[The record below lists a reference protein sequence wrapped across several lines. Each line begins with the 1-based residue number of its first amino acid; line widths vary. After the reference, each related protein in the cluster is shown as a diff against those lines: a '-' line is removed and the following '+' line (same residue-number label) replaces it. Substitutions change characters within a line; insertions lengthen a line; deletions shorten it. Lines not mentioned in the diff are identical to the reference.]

1 MMKKLLFAGIL
12 ILAISGLALAQ
23 DFPKY
28 ELFGGYSYMRSD
40 LDSTTSWLGS
50 YSNSDGSNSSAGAAN
65 GHGFEIAFTYN
76 LNKWFGIK
84 GDFSTHFSTMDLDA
98 KDSYA
103 YSYPDNYYY
112 DGYNETYTRQGSA
125 EMRQYTYLFGPEF
138 SLRKY
143 EKFRPFAHFLVG
155 FQTVDVHKLDVM
167 EDTLREWTSE
177 GSVYSTDHYDY
188 RTTGKVKGTSFAMT
202 FGGGVDIK
210 LSDRVSLRIPQ
221 VDYIIPTLRT
231 LSVDVT
237 EKHNDYNSDDSVY
250 YTYTE
255 KWDMK
260 VPTSRF
266 HNVRVSTGLVF
277 TW

>member
-1 MMKKLLFAGIL
+1 
-12 ILAISGLALAQ
+12 
-23 DFPKY
+23 
-28 ELFGGYSYMRSD
+28 
-40 LDSTTSWLGS
+40 
-50 YSNSDGSNSSAGAAN
+50 
-65 GHGFEIAFTYN
+65 
-76 LNKWFGIK
+76 
-84 GDFSTHFSTMDLDA
+84 
-98 KDSYA
+98 
-103 YSYPDNYYY
+103 
-112 DGYNETYTRQGSA
+112 
-125 EMRQYTYLFGPEF
+125 MRQYTYLFGPEF

-155 FQTVDVHKLDVM
+155 FQTVDVHKLDVSADWLW
-167 EDTLREWTSE
+167 EEQYPDGTNY
-177 GSVYSTDHYDY
+177 YSDHETYD
-188 RTTGKVKGTSFAMT
+188 TTGKVKGTSFAMT

-231 LSVDVT
+231 LSIDVT
-237 EKHNDYNSDDSVY
+237 EKYNDYNSDDTVY
-250 YTYTE
+250 QTRTD

>member
-1 MMKKLLFAGIL
+1 MMRKLLFAGIL
-12 ILAISGLALAQ
+12 ILAMSGLALAQ

-40 LDSTTSWLGS
+40 LGNTTSWMGS
-50 YSNSDGSNSSAGAAN
+50 YYNSDSVPGVSN
-65 GHGFEIAFTYN
+65 GHGFEVSFTYN

-84 GDFSTHFSTMDLDA
+84 GDFSTHFSTLDLNA
-98 KDSYA
+98 A
-103 YSYPDNYYY
+103 YSDVDSYPDSDYY
-112 DGYNETYTRQGSA
+112 EYTHTSNREGSA

-155 FQTVDVHKLDVM
+155 FQTVDVHKLNVT
-167 EDTLREWTSE
+167 EDNLWETQ
-177 GSVYSTDHYDY
+177 YSDGDY
-188 RTTGKVKGTSFAMT
+188 YSNSHEKYNTTGTVKGTSFAMT

-210 LSDRVSLRIPQ
+210 LSKSISLRIPQ
-221 VDYIIPTLRT
+221 VDYIIPTLQNLT
-231 LSVDVT
+231 IDVKDKYT
-237 EKHNDYNSDDSVY
+237 DYNSDDTIY
-250 YTYTE
+250 YTETVKY
-255 KWDMK
+255 KMK

>member
-1 MMKKLLFAGIL
+1 MMRKLLFAGIL
-12 ILAISGLALAQ
+12 ILAMSGLALAQ

-40 LDSTTSWLGS
+40 LGNSTSWMGS
-50 YSNSDGSNSSAGAAN
+50 YYNSDSVPGASN
-65 GHGFEIAFTYN
+65 GHGFEASFTYN

-84 GDFSTHFSTMDLDA
+84 GDFSTHFTTMNLDA
-98 KDSYA
+98 KDSYT

-112 DGYNETYTRQGSA
+112 GYSQTYVRKGTA

-143 EKFRPFAHFLVG
+143 ERFRPFAHFLVG
-155 FQTVDVHKLDVM
+155 FQTVDVHKLNVT
-167 EDTLREWTSE
+167 EDRLWEE
-177 GSVYSTDHYDY
+177 QYSDGTNYYSDHETYN
-188 RTTGKVKGTSFAMT
+188 TTGTVKGTSFAMT

-210 LSDRVSLRIPQ
+210 LSKSISLRVPQ
-221 VDYIIPTLRT
+221 VDYIIPTLQNLT
-231 LSVDVT
+231 VDVT
-237 EKHNDYNSDDSVY
+237 DKYNDYNGGDTVY
-250 YTYTE
+250 YTRTDKY
-255 KWDMK
+255 DMK

>member
-1 MMKKLLFAGIL
+1 MRKLLFAGIL
-12 ILAISGLALAQ
+12 ILAMSGLALAQ

-28 ELFGGYSYMRSD
+28 ELFGGYSYLRSD
-40 LDSTTSWLGS
+40 MGNTTSWMGS
-50 YSNSDGSNSSAGAAN
+50 YWNSDGAAGSTN

-84 GDFSTHFSTMDLDA
+84 GDFSTHFSTMNLDS

-103 YSYPDNYYY
+103 YSYPDDYYY
-112 DGYNETYTRQGSA
+112 GYTRTYEQMGSA

-155 FQTVDVHKLDVM
+155 FQTVDVHKLDVKA
-167 EDTLREWTSE
+167 EYLWEQQYSDGSNYYSDRETS
-177 GSVYSTDHYDY
+177 S
-188 RTTGKVKGTSFAMT
+188 TTGTVKGTSFAMT

-210 LSDRVSLRIPQ
+210 LSDRISLRIPQ
-221 VDYIIPTLRT
+221 VDYIIPTLRE
-231 LSVDVT
+231 LNVDVT
-237 EKHNDYNSDDSVY
+237 EKYNDYNGSETVY
-250 YTYTE
+250 YTRTDKY
-255 KWDMK
+255 DMK

-266 HNVRVSTGLVF
+266 HNVRVSTGLVI

>member
-1 MMKKLLFAGIL
+1 MMRKLLFAGIL
-12 ILAISGLALAQ
+12 ILAMSGLALAQ

-28 ELFGGYSYMRSD
+28 EVFGGYSYLRSD
-40 LDSTTSWLGS
+40 MGNTTSWLGS
-50 YSNSDGSNSSAGAAN
+50 YANSDASVSATN
-65 GHGFEIAFTYN
+65 GHGFEASFTYN

-84 GDFSTHFSTMDLDA
+84 GDFSTHFSTMNLDSS
-98 KDSYA
+98 DSYA
-103 YSYPDNYYY
+103 YSYPDNYSNY
-112 DGYNETYTRQGSA
+112 DYSRTYEQMGSA

-155 FQTVDVHKLDVM
+155 FQTVDVHSLNVKSEWMWEQQYPDGSNYYS
-167 EDTLREWTSE
+167 DRET
-177 GSVYSTDHYDY
+177 YST
-188 RTTGKVKGTSFAMT
+188 TGTVKGTSFAMT
-202 FGGGVDIK
+202 FGGGLDIK
-210 LSDRVSLRIPQ
+210 LSKSISLRVPQ

-231 LSVDVT
+231 LSIDVT
-237 EKHNDYNSDDSVY
+237 EKFNDYNGGETIY
-250 YTYTE
+250 YTRTDKY
-255 KWDMK
+255 DME